1 MNAWKWGVVLMLCSA
16 SITARADDEEE
27 RANRRCVEAMPD
39 QDVEQW
45 QRFVD
50 HSFSEQRLGATLWWS
65 GWTSFNVFN
74 IALGTEKYVT
84 AKTRLARD
92 NWLVSILGA
101 GLFVTEVSVM
111 PMPGLYAYR
120 KLSRLPAHTPE
131 QRRAK
136 LMRGL
141 SLLDRAARVEKNNS
155 DIWAH
160 VAGFVYA
167 VASTAYVWVRNT
179 DAPKNRLWLGH
190 GLQFGTAIVFAE
202 ATLWSV
208 PRRARNDRKLV
219 HRAAC
224 ASARSQPAVS
234 VAFGL
239 SSLTINF

>member
-1 MNAWKWGVVLMLCSA
+1 MNASMWGVVLMLCWTSV
-16 SITARADDEEE
+16 TAHANSKED
-27 RANRRCVEAMPD
+27 RANQRCVDAMPD
-39 QDVEQW
+39 EDVEQW
-45 QRFVD
+45 QRFMD
-50 HSFSEQRLGATLWWS
+50 DSFSEQRLGAALWWS

-74 IALGTEKYVT
+74 ITLAADKYAT

-92 NWLVSILGA
+92 NWLVSIIGA

-111 PMPGLYAYR
+111 PMPGLYGYR

-136 LMRGL
+136 LLRGL
-141 SLLDRAARVEKNNS
+141 SLLDRAAQVEKSNS

-160 VAGFVYA
+160 VAGLVYA

-190 GLQFGTAIVFAE
+190 GLQFSTAILFAE

-208 PRRARNDRKLV
+208 PRRAREHRKLV
-219 HRAAC
+219 REVAC
-224 ASARSQPAVS
+224 SGAPSPRTVDVS
-234 VAFGL
+234 FGVNGL
-239 SSLTINF
+239 SINF